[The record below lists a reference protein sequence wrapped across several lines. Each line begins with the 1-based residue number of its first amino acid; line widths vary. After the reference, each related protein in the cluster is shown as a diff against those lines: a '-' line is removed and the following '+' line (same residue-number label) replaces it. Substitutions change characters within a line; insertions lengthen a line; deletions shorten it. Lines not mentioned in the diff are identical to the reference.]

1 MSFTERWKQAKSKYE
16 TTVKEKKPSE
26 KLLGVF
32 RKATGIEPA
41 CKELD
46 AALAKHKRSDGE
58 RALSSLKRA
67 GQEYL
72 ELLSRTLET
81 ESAVL
86 KQIRTTTLKATL
98 DELLVDAHN
107 AIKGLDNG
115 VFETVLG
122 PDIVNAVGSLK
133 FPRDAFVKSFAGNDE
148 FKRSGATN
156 QPAPNV
162 AKAQADFARA
172 LQAAAAAHTI
182 FATSRGKTLQKS
194 QILDI
199 ASRTLDTMF
208 DSVSIEGMLGQCAYW
223 QRAQTEGFGPN
234 RDGMAKF
241 ARGTSMQVLEKVA
254 QTLNDDSVLLNGAKA
269 KLKTLQV

>member
-16 TTVKEKKPSE
+16 TSVKEKKPSE

-32 RKATGIEPA
+32 RKSTGIEPA
-41 CKELD
+41 CKDLD
-46 AALAKHKRSDGE
+46 AAIAKGKRSDGE
-58 RALSSLKRA
+58 RALNALKRA

-72 ELLSRTLET
+72 ELLNRTLET

-86 KQIRTTTLKATL
+86 KQLRTSTLKAML
-98 DELLVDAHN
+98 DELLIDAHN

-122 PDIVNAVGSLK
+122 PDIVNAVGNLK
-133 FPRDAFVKSFAGNDE
+133 FPRDAFVKSFAANEE

-156 QPAPNV
+156 QSAPSV

-172 LQAAAAAHTI
+172 LQVASTAYTI

-199 ASRTLDTMF
+199 ASRALDAMF
-208 DSVSIEGMLGQCAYW
+208 DSVSVNGMLGQCAYW
-223 QRAQTEGFGPN
+223 QRAQAEGFGPN

-241 ARGTSMQVLEKVA
+241 ARSTPMQVLEKVA